1 MKIHHTHH
9 WNYTIQEA
17 KRIQVRFKSLLNL
30 NHRIELKSIKQIAAA
45 DISYSL
51 RSRKLYAAVVICSFP
66 DLTIQST
73 YTTDYFTTFPYIP
86 GYLSFREIPPLISI
100 FKSMQE
106 KFDVILCDGQGIAH
120 PRRFGLA
127 SHLGVLL
134 EKPSI
139 GCAKS
144 RLIGDFSEPSP
155 PKGSYSILYAGDEQ
169 IGIVLRT
176 RTNVKPLFVSPG
188 HMVNFNDCRSIV
200 LACLRDTRIP
210 QPLKFAH
217 RAVNEIRRAFSDK

>member
-1 MKIHHTHH
+1 MKIHHTHP
-9 WNYTIQEA
+9 WNCNIQEA
-17 KRIQVRFKSLLNL
+17 KRIQVRFQSLLNL
-30 NHRIELKSIKQIAAA
+30 NHNINFNSIKQIAAA

-51 RSRKLYAAVVICSFP
+51 KSSKLYAAVVICNFP
-66 DLTIQST
+66 ELAVQST
-73 YTTDYFTTFPYIP
+73 YTTEYVTDFSYIP

-100 FKSMQE
+100 FKSMQDG
-106 KFDVILCDGQGIAH
+106 FDVLLCDGQGIAH
-120 PRRFGLA
+120 PRKFGLA

-144 RLIGDFSEPSP
+144 RLIGDFSEPSAE
-155 PKGSYSILYAGDEQ
+155 KGFFSILYDRAEQ

-188 HMVNFNDCRSIV
+188 HMVNFDDCRSIV

-217 RAVNEIRRAFSDK
+217 QAVNNIRISLSDI